1 MAVDVMHL
9 SAIPSSSPRRS
20 PTHISF
26 SSTPSHKASPSR
38 KASPSQQQQPQ
49 KDVKRSSLEVP
60 CSNSPS
66 RSSAGGDS
74 LTPSE
79 LSWTGLPEDQ
89 QAVERLQQCRK
100 QLEEEIDVSI

>member
-38 KASPSQQQQPQ
+38 QQQPQ